1 MSIFVKI
8 GKFTLQG
15 GKLPRFNYSKK
26 PLPAD
31 YREKFNKNQWIDM
44 SARKLKEFEKIALE
58 FENIEGILNFPD
70 VFGRKKAVHI
80 EVGSGK
86 GTFLVSQALSLP
98 DVDFLGIEWAR
109 KYYRYAV
116 DRIGRR
122 KLGNVR
128 LIRTDAALFIEKN
141 IASESVDCFHI
152 YFPDPWP
159 KRSHHKRRFICG
171 QNINQIVRC
180 LKQGGIINIATDHKD
195 YFEWMKK
202 EFAPFGDELKI
213 IDFVKPAGA
222 KENELVGTNFERKY
236 IKEKRNINTIAFK
249 KI

>member
-1 MSIFVKI
+1 MTAK
-8 GKFTLQG
+8 
-15 GKLPRFNYSKK
+15 
-26 PLPAD
+26 
-31 YREKFNKNQWIDM
+31 
-44 SARKLKEFEKIALE
+44 KLKEYEKIGLI
-58 FENIEGILNFPD
+58 FEDIEGILSFPD
-70 VFGRKKAVHI
+70 IFGRKNAVHI

-86 GTFLVSQALSLP
+86 GTFLVSQAAACL

-109 KYYRYAV
+109 KYYRSTV
-116 DRIGRR
+116 DRIGR
-122 KLGNVR
+122 KGLENVR
-128 LIRTDAALFIEKN
+128 LLRTEAALFIEKN

-159 KRSHHKRRFICG
+159 KRSHHKRRFVCG
-171 QNINQIVRC
+171 QNIIQILRC
-180 LKQGGIINIATDHKD
+180 LKKGGIINIATDHKD

-202 EFAPFGDELKI
+202 EFAAFEDKLKI
-213 IDFVKPAGA
+213 IEFVKPAGA